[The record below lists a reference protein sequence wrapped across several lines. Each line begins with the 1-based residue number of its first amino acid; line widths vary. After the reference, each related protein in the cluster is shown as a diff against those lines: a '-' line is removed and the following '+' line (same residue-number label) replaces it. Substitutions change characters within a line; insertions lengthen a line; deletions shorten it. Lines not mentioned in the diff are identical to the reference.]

1 MFLRRLQAS
10 SLAIAHLCSSL
21 RSTVASVICVAGYL
35 PVTSRSVVANEQATG
50 VVILGMHRS
59 GTSAVAGF
67 LAKAGFFA
75 GEEGDLLAA
84 AEDNPKGFFERTDV
98 NQLND
103 SLLAEAGGAWDEPPG
118 RDRVA
123 ENGLA
128 WLPKVDELLGNLLSQ
143 ADGRPL
149 VLKDPRV
156 SLLLPAWLQVL
167 DDRRFV
173 FLLVDRS
180 PMDTALS
187 MRKRDGRPLYVA
199 LALWQLYTADLLEGL
214 NGRRVL
220 VVRYEDFVE
229 DPARTTAW
237 LMGELAGAFPDQ
249 MGDGGQDAGDGG
261 GPERADFVSRDMRH
275 HRTEAKDVANE
286 QVLTGTQLAL
296 YKWLRELP
304 EGWVELHPPAK
315 LRAEAPN
322 ALLTTAEYQAGVAD
336 RAGMEGAYD
345 DERHKALYF
354 EQSTELKDHHI
365 ERLEAEF
372 RKLRQRVE
380 QGEARVAEM
389 VAWAEQLQA
398 ANAALEDE
406 LRQLRED
413 RRAAVS
419 NLVSVARRGWPN
431 RSADQSP
438 H

>member
-1 MFLRRLQAS
+1 
-10 SLAIAHLCSSL
+10 
-21 RSTVASVICVAGYL
+21 
-35 PVTSRSVVANEQATG
+35 VVANEQATG
-50 VVILGMHRS
+50 VVIFGMHRS

-67 LAKAGFFA
+67 LAKSGFFA
-75 GEEGDLLAA
+75 GEEADLLAA

-98 NQLND
+98 NELND

-123 ENGLA
+123 ENGLS
-128 WLPKVDELLGNLLSQ
+128 WLPRVDDLLGELVSQ
-143 ADGRPL
+143 AAGRPL
-149 VLKDPRV
+149 VLKDPRI
-156 SLLLPAWLQVL
+156 SLLLPAWLPVL
-167 DDRRFV
+167 DERRFV
-173 FLLVDRS
+173 FVMIDRS
-180 PMDTALS
+180 PMDVALS

-199 LALWQLYTADLLEGL
+199 LALWQLYTQDLLEGL

-237 LMGELAGAFPDQ
+237 LTGELAGDFPDQ
-249 MGDGGQDAGDGG
+249 MGEGARAAGNGG
-261 GPERADFVSRDMRH
+261 GSEGEGEKAGFVSADMRH
-275 HRTEAKDVANE
+275 HRTEVKDVVNE

-296 YKWLRELP
+296 YKWLRELH

-322 ALLTTAEYQAGVAD
+322 ALVTTAEYQAGVAD

-372 RKLRQRVE
+372 RKLRNRVE
-380 QGEARVAEM
+380 QGEALVLGLGAE
-389 VAWAEQLQA
+389 ADQLRA
-398 ANAALEDE
+398 ANEALQEE
-406 LRQLRED
+406 LRRLHED

-419 NLVSVARRGWPN
+419 NLVAAARRGRPKAGAD
-431 RSADQSP
+431 RSG

>member
-1 MFLRRLQAS
+1 
-10 SLAIAHLCSSL
+10 
-21 RSTVASVICVAGYL
+21 VA
-35 PVTSRSVVANEQATG
+35 ANEQATG
-50 VVILGMHRS
+50 VVVFGMHRS

-67 LAKAGFFA
+67 LAQSGFFA
-75 GEEGDLLAA
+75 GEEADLLAA

-98 NQLND
+98 NELND
-103 SLLAEAGGAWDEPPG
+103 GLLAEAGGAWDEPSG

-128 WLPKVDELLGNLLSQ
+128 WIPKVDDLLGDLVSQ
-143 ADGRPL
+143 AAGRPL
-149 VLKDPRV
+149 VLKDPRI
-156 SLLLPAWLQVL
+156 SLLLPAWLPVL
-167 DDRRFV
+167 DERRFV
-173 FLLVDRS
+173 FVMIDRS
-180 PMDTALS
+180 PMDVALS

-199 LALWQLYTADLLEGL
+199 LALWQLYTQDMLEGL

-237 LMGELAGAFPDQ
+237 LMGELAGYFPDQ
-249 MGDGGQDAGDGG
+249 MGAGTGAAGDSGEG
-261 GPERADFVSRDMRH
+261 EKAGFVSTDMRH
-275 HRTEAKDVANE
+275 HRTEVKDVVNE

-296 YKWLRELP
+296 YKWLRELH
-304 EGWVELHPPAK
+304 EGWVELHAPAK

-322 ALLTTAEYQAGVAD
+322 ALVTTAEYQAGVAD

-380 QGEARVAEM
+380 QGEARVGELA
-389 VAWAEQLQA
+389 AAADQLGA
-398 ANAALEDE
+398 ANAALQQD
-406 LRQLRED
+406 LRRLQED
-413 RRAAVS
+413 RRAAMS
-419 NLVSVARRGWPN
+419 NLVAVARRARPN
-431 RSADQSP
+431 RSTDHSR